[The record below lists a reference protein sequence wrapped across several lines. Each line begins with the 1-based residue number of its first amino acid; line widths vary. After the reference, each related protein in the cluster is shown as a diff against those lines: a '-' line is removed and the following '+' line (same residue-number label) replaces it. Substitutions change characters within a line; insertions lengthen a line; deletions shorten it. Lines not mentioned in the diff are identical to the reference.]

1 MIRYSIAAA
10 DLEASI
16 RKLKAD
22 WIEKAAEESKQNKKE
37 RTYTKGPVD
46 WSDIKQAFID
56 AQNGKCIYCER
67 RIGTDSDKKV
77 EWDVEH
83 FRPKGRVTEWEPGTG
98 PASQSGYYLLALD
111 WRNYMASCKRCNSAH
126 KGDRFPIAKPP
137 RQFNSTDPA
146 RLDREL
152 PYLPFA
158 LGKAA
163 DDPEDL
169 ITFIGWKPV
178 PKSPSLRKRAELV
191 IRFFE
196 LDASEDL
203 IEARCNA
210 IVAIYTYLRNRDHG
224 DKEAKADARD
234 MLAIVVADRFE
245 HANCARSF
253 IRLYESDPNE
263 AKLQKDA
270 CKAYLRSKSQRR

>member
-1 MIRYSIAAA
+1 MIRYSINEA

-16 RKLKAD
+16 RRLKAD
-22 WIEKAAEESKQNKKE
+22 WIEKAAEETKQNKKD
-37 RTYTKGPVD
+37 RKFTSRSVD

-56 AQNGKCIYCER
+56 AQHGKCVYCER
-67 RIGTDSDKKV
+67 RVGVDSEKKV

-98 PASQSGYYLLALD
+98 PASPSGYYLLALD
-111 WRNYMASCKRCNSAH
+111 WHNYMASCKRCNSAY

-137 RQFNSTDPA
+137 RQVNTASAA
-146 RLDREL
+146 RLKRES
-152 PYLPFA
+152 PYLPFP
-158 LGKAA
+158 LG
-163 DDPEDL
+163 DSEEDPEDL
-169 ITFIGWKPV
+169 ITFIGWRPV
-178 PKSPSLRKRAELV
+178 PKSEAVRKRAEIV

-210 IVAIYTYLRNRDHG
+210 IVAIYTYLRNRDRG
-224 DKEAKADARD
+224 DEEAKADAAQ
-234 MLAIVVADRFE
+234 MLALAASDRFE

-253 IRLYESDPNE
+253 IRLYESNPEE
-263 AKLQKDA
+263 ARLQKEA
-270 CKAYLRSKSQRR
+270 CKVFLLSKNRR